1 MIEKVIGYFK
11 GSLCIRVSGF
21 SPERFLNA
29 CMYRNIYIWNI
40 QPVQDCYE
48 MNISI
53 SDFRRLKPILK
64 KTGVRAVIIK
74 RYGFPFFLFHHKKRK
89 VLFSGAVCATGFIYL
104 MSLFIWEIDITG
116 NQRYTDEA
124 LEEFLT
130 DCKIRPGILISSIDC
145 TDIATLLRKSYDR
158 IIWVSVS
165 VDGSKLK
172 VRVRENEDSGEG
184 VSRAVTHVETLGD
197 ESADYVVMQQDGN
210 DLVAECGGVI
220 ESMIVRKGIPMV
232 KEGDTVEKG
241 QILVSGAVPV
251 VGDSGET
258 TGYQYQKADADIRAR
273 TILEYEDT
281 ENVQYQEKVYYD
293 FQKAE
298 PYLQIGNL
306 YLKSGKSGKISDRA
320 EIYTLEKN
328 FSFGEHFSFPI
339 RIGSYIV
346 RYYYIEEKKHTDKSL
361 QQILS
366 RNYQH
371 FTETLG
377 KKGVEIISNDVK
389 IYTGRVCARA
399 TGQLT
404 VITDIAVSQPISIM
418 EDNTDGDD

>member
-1 MIEKVIGYFK
+1 MIEKVIGYFR
-11 GSLCIRVSGF
+11 GSLRIRISGF

-29 CMYRNIYIWNI
+29 CMHRNIYIWNI
-40 QPVQDCYE
+40 QPVQDFYE

-53 SDFRRLKPILK
+53 SDFRMLKPILK

-74 RYGFPFFLFHHKKRK
+74 RYGFPFFLFQHRKRK
-89 VLFSGAVCATGFIYL
+89 VLFGGAVCAAGFIYL

-116 NQRYTDEA
+116 NRRYTNEA
-124 LEEFLT
+124 LEEFLA
-130 DCKIRPGILISSIDC
+130 DYKIRPGILISSVDC
-145 TDIATLLRKSYDR
+145 TDIATLLRKSHDR

-165 VDGSKLK
+165 VDGSTLN
-172 VRVRENEDSGEG
+172 VRVRENEDF
-184 VSRAVTHVETLGD
+184 GD
-197 ESADYVVMQQDGN
+197 EGTDYAVMQQDGN
-210 DLVAECGGVI
+210 DLVAGRSGII
-220 ESMIVRKGIPMV
+220 ESMIVRKGIPLV
-232 KEGDTVEKG
+232 KKGDTVEKG

-251 VGDSGET
+251 VGDDGET

-281 ENVQYQEKVYYD
+281 ENVQYPEKVYYD
-293 FQKAE
+293 FQQAE

-306 YLKSGKSGKISDRA
+306 YLSSGKSDKISDQA

-328 FSFGEHFSFPI
+328 FSFGEHFSIPV
-339 RIGSYIV
+339 RIGSRIG
-346 RYYYIEEKKHTDKSL
+346 RYYYIEQKKHTGKGL
-361 QQILS
+361 QKILS
-366 RNYQH
+366 MNYQH

-399 TGQLT
+399 FGQLT
-404 VITDIAVSQPISIM
+404 VITDIAVPQPISIM